1 MPRNKEER
9 DYVDNNR
16 RIINRDK
23 KKKRRN
29 LIRKKILIR
38 CKFENGGNYGNF
50 FILVTV
56 NFSILFIMEVCT
68 MYLYIYYLLVI
79 FLWNIK
85 INDENLI
92 KKKNISKDCSK
103 NT

>member
-1 MPRNKEER
+1 
-9 DYVDNNR
+9 
-16 RIINRDK
+16 
-23 KKKRRN
+23 
-29 LIRKKILIR
+29 
-38 CKFENGGNYGNF
+38 
-50 FILVTV
+50 
-56 NFSILFIMEVCT
+56 